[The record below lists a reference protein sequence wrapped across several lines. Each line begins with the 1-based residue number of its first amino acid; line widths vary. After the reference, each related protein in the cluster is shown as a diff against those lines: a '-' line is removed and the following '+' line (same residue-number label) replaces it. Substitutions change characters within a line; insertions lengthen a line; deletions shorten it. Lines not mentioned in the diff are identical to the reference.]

1 MQSRSTPIN
10 IRQATPDD
18 AELISSL
25 NVDVQAIHA
34 AALPERFKRPG
45 PASFT
50 AAETRGLL
58 AKADNLVF
66 LAFTHSAP
74 AGYTY
79 AEIIRRPET
88 SLTYA
93 YQMIHVHHISVKP
106 EHRRRGVGSALLDAV
121 RLSASSLDIAQLTVD
136 VWSFN
141 DAARTFFHRHG
152 FEHYIERFW
161 LNADP
166 AVSDRRVRELE

>member
-1 MQSRSTPIN
+1 MQSRSTPIS
-10 IRQATPDD
+10 IRQATLDD
-18 AELISSL
+18 AELISIL

-34 AALPERFKRPG
+34 AALPQRFKRPG

-50 AAETRGLL
+50 TAETHDLL
-58 AKADNLVF
+58 AKADNVVF
-66 LAFTHSAP
+66 LAFAHGAP
-74 AGYTY
+74 AGYAY

-93 YQMIHVHHISVKP
+93 YQMIYLHHISVKP

-121 RLSASSLDIAQLTVD
+121 RLSASSLDIALLTVD

-141 DAARTFFHRHG
+141 DVARAFFHRHG
-152 FEHYIERFW
+152 FEHYIERLW
-161 LNADP
+161 WKPDRV
-166 AVSDRRVRELE
+166 VSD

>member
-1 MQSRSTPIN
+1 MQSRSTPIS

-18 AELISSL
+18 AELVSSL

-45 PASFT
+45 PVSFLQLK
-50 AAETRGLL
+50 RSDLL
-58 AKADNLVF
+58 ANPDNTVF
-66 LAFTHSAP
+66 LAFFDGTP
-74 AGYTY
+74 VGYVY

-93 YQMIHVHHISVKP
+93 YQMIHLHHVSVKS
-106 EHRRRGVGSALLDAV
+106 EHRRRGVGSALVDAV
-121 RLSASSLDIAQLTVD
+121 RLSAASLGITLLTVD

-141 DAARTFFHRHG
+141 DAAGAFFQRHG
-152 FEHYIERFW
+152 FEQYTERLW
-161 LNADP
+161 WKPDRI
-166 AVSDRRVRELE
+166 VSG